1 MIRAKDLLL
10 LHSRPQANTKEP
22 QKERQRKERNKKLP
36 NTYNWLSPLL
46 ISLFFSPSYLRELLA
61 AAEFLSEGVE
71 LRRDLLVGPSQL
83 SG

>member
-10 LHSRPQANTKEP
+10 LHSQPPANTKEP
-22 QKERQRKERNKKLP
+22 QKKKDKDRKIRNFPIL
-36 NTYNWLSPLL
+36 TTDSPSFL
-46 ISLFFSPSYLRELLA
+46 ISLFCSPSYLCELLA

-83 SG
+83 AG